1 LGSHLVHTLRAK
13 GHEVAAFS
21 RGGGQVGDVTV
32 GRLDVLDADAV
43 EASAR
48 GVDGAFLCTGMV
60 SRSKDD
66 AEQLHRLHV
75 LGTRAAL
82 AGLKRAGV
90 RRTVLASTSGTIA
103 VGTDPKRIYDESDEA
118 PLDLIA
124 SWPYYRTKLF
134 AEREALEAS
143 EDGFEVVIVNP
154 SLLLGPGD
162 LRESSTGDVRRFM
175 ERSIPAV
182 PCGGYAFVDARD
194 AALGMWL
201 AFERGKPGERYILN
215 GKNLTLRAFFERLS
229 RLTGIRAPWLS
240 MPKNREL
247 AMQMNQWFEKAV
259 RAIGGQPP
267 VDEESVEMAQYY
279 WYCDSAKAE
288 RELGWVAR
296 DPGETL
302 RDTVY
307 DLMERGVVVTSKAN
321 FLTQRIANS

>member
-1 LGSHLVHTLRAK
+1 LRAQ

-21 RGGGQVGDVTV
+21 RNGGQVGDVAV
-32 GRLDVLDADAV
+32 GKLDVLDAGAV

-75 LGTRAAL
+75 LGTRSAL
-82 AGLKRAGV
+82 AGLKAAGV
-90 RRTVLASTSGTIA
+90 RRMVLASTSGTMA
-103 VGTDPKRIYDESDEA
+103 VGTDPKRIFTEDDEA
-118 PLDLIA
+118 PLELIA

-134 AEREALEAS
+134 AEREALDTNEA
-143 EDGFEVVIVNP
+143 GFEVVVVNP

-175 ERSIPAV
+175 ERGIPAV
-182 PCGGYAFVDARD
+182 PSGGYAFVDARD
-194 AALGMWL
+194 AALGMLL
-201 AFERGKPGERYILN
+201 AFERGKPGERYLLN
-215 GKNLTLRAFFERLS
+215 GKNLTLNAFFQRLS
-229 RLTGIRAPWLS
+229 RLTGIRAPWLK
-240 MPKNREL
+240 MPKNKEL
-247 AMQMNQWFEKAV
+247 AMQMNEWFEKAV

-267 VDEESVEMAQYY
+267 IDEDSVELAQYY
-279 WYCDSAKAE
+279 WYCDSGKAE

-307 DLMERGVVVTSKAN
+307 DLMERGVVATTNATR
-321 FLTQRIANS
+321 LTPRMSTP